1 MREPLQ
7 FKQMQAQFAFIVCLS
22 SLLPLTT
29 WILATS
35 PGGDLQLVSMPGYGV
50 DAFLSLQHLEGD
62 WQEPLAEH
70 QSAPFEAEQAPL
82 SAYP

>member
-1 MREPLQ
+1 MLCCSCITASFYPNPTPL
-7 FKQMQAQFAFIVCLS
+7 L
-22 SLLPLTT
+22 
-29 WILATS
+29 
-35 PGGDLQLVSMPGYGV
+35 GGDLQLVSMPGYGV

>member
-1 MREPLQ
+1 
-7 FKQMQAQFAFIVCLS
+7 MQCKPNSRLWFAHALIAPCQLHS
-22 SLLPLTT
+22 CKTL
-29 WILATS
+29 